1 MVSRWLYVR
10 AACWRCLLHCRVL
23 SAVLS
28 QIVCGVR
35 SSADDVTRVS
45 SIGMII
51 ADVLSADLPAENLN
65 LSSVWMSLAMVAACV
80 CCVALL

>member
-1 MVSRWLYVR
+1 MRT
-10 AACWRCLLHCRVL
+10 ACWRCLFHCRVL
-23 SAVLS
+23 SAVLF

-45 SIGMII
+45 SIGII
-51 ADVLSADLPAENLN
+51 MADVLSADLPAENLN
-65 LSSVWMSLAMVAACV
+65 LSSVWMSLAMVAAGV